1 MLAMM
6 VDYDLCCGLNM
17 LREVNS
23 FGDTCSVEI
32 LTIAILVQEIQNP
45 MSHAIECARS
55 LHLPPKSCECV
66 ELVYQVGICGEH
78 GRSHLLLHSLLKL
91 VLTMS
96 HTLLLGF

>member
-6 VDYDLCCGLNM
+6 VDYDLCCGLNT

-45 MSHAIECARS
+45 MSHAIQCARS
-55 LHLPPKSCECV
+55 LHLPPKSCE
-66 ELVYQVGICGEH
+66 VGICGEH

>member
-1 MLAMM
+1 SSL
-6 VDYDLCCGLNM
+6 LEPQKW
-17 LREVNS
+17 R
-23 FGDTCSVEI
+23 
-32 LTIAILVQEIQNP
+32 EIQNP

-96 HTLLLGF
+96 HTLLLGRKLIGRLLKIFSYHGTL